1 MKRILILSETASVQ
15 DLYNRSNLNLLLGM
29 GCRVHIGCN
38 FRIGNTTSGAR
49 VRAFADELDDARVV
63 RHQIDY
69 YPSRN
74 PFAKQTAA
82 SQDLE
87 RVFRDYKFD
96 LIHCFSEACLQSVG
110 PLAKKSGIPVIFTSY
125 SLPVFKGVSLR
136 ERIKYAPKLK
146 KLSAYADTIV
156 CCCSEDYHYAKAKL
170 SAKHNIYIPGIGID
184 PYHFRKPTIP
194 GGRMRELI
202 EIPQNAAA
210 LITVGGLTPEK
221 NHEIILKAVARL
233 RMLEIHYVICGAG
246 PTADHLYKL
255 TRKLRIEDRVHFAK
269 NRDDIVNMLHACD
282 IFCLPSKK
290 DGPDISA
297 LAAMEAGLP
306 LVTSNIQGMN
316 DFMED
321 GKTGFTAAPD
331 DLTGII
337 RGIEALIED
346 KKLRREIGAYNREAV
361 SDFFREN
368 TERVME
374 KVYIAYMDGAESDNS
389 KKRRKRR
396 IAKA

>member
-38 FRIGNTTSGAR
+38 FQIGNTTSGAR
-49 VRAFADELDDARVV
+49 VRAFADELDDAGVV

-69 YPSRN
+69 YHSPN
-74 PFAKQTAA
+74 PFSKQIAA
-82 SQDLE
+82 SRDLE
-87 RVFRDYKFD
+87 RIFRDYKFD
-96 LIHCFSEACLQSVG
+96 FIHCFSEACLQSVG
-110 PLAKKSGIPVIFTSY
+110 ALAKKSGIPVIFTSY

-136 ERIKYAPKLK
+136 ERIKYTPKLK
-146 KLSAYADTIV
+146 KLSAFADTTV
-156 CCCSEDYHYAKAKL
+156 CCCSEDYHYAKANL
-170 SAKHNIYIPGIGID
+170 SQKHTIYIPGIGID

-194 GGRMRELI
+194 RCRMRELI

-210 LITVGGLTPEK
+210 LITVGALTPEK

-255 TRKLRIEDRVHFAK
+255 TKKLRIEDRVHFTK

-321 GKTGFTAAPD
+321 GKTGFTAAPN
-331 DLTGII
+331 DLAGII
-337 RGIEALIED
+337 QGIEELIED
-346 KKLRREIGAYNREAV
+346 KKLRTEIGEHNRESV

-368 TERVME
+368 TECVME
-374 KVYIAYMDGAESDNS
+374 KVYIAYIEGSKSDDN

-396 IAKA
+396 IARV